1 MNMIFNCYE
10 IAILHPLFF
19 YLYVG
24 QDFEVKSKLIAIIFW
39 DLFNLSK
46 NSMKK
51 KNFCQ
56 SRCWVSS
63 ARGPENKKDKLIDL
77 KKILLIFR

>member
-1 MNMIFNCYE
+1 MNIIFKCYERAIFNPP
-10 IAILHPLFF
+10 II

-24 QDFEVKSKLIAIIFW
+24 LDFEEKSKLIAIIFW
-39 DLFNLSK
+39 DFFNLSK
-46 NSMKK
+46 NSRKR

-77 KKILLIFR
+77 K